1 MDSITLG
8 HPDSIY
14 LHFLETVI
22 REEFGNDYRII
33 GSSAN
38 GLESLRMILDSIPEI
53 AFLGTDLPYLTGID
67 IAKILF
73 LKGIP
78 TKCILVF
85 PKEIEKYFIELL
97 IEGVHGVIYKGDDAV
112 MVIKRVKELSTGNF
126 FKSYFFS
133 RK

>member
-8 HPDSIY
+8 CPDSIY
-14 LHFLETVI
+14 LHFLETI
-22 REEFGNDYRII
+22 ISEEFGNHYRVI

-38 GLESLRMILDSIPEI
+38 GLESLRTILDRIPKI
-53 AFLGTDLPYLTGID
+53 AFLGTDLPYLTGVD

-85 PKEIEKYFIELL
+85 PKEIEECFIELL
-97 IEGVHGVIYKGDDAV
+97 IEGVHGIIYKGDDAV
-112 MVIKRVKELSTGNF
+112 TVVRCIKELSTGNF
-126 FKSYFFS
+126 FNSSFFS